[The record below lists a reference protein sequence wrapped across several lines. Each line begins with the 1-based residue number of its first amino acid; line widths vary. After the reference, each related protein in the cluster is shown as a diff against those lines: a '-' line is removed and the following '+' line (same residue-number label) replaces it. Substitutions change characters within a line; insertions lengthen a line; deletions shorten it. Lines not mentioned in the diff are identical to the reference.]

1 MPLLIG
7 NHVNDTITPKDEN
20 NKNVALDGLRKITGS
35 ISGARTWCASL
46 LMVFVC
52 LFLASCGG
60 EDRSNVPLVSITIT
74 PKIPLLTVGATQQ
87 LTATGTYEDQSTRDL
102 TSMVRWSTMD
112 SAVVSVSDGGLA
124 TALAEGMTKVAASL
138 DEITGK
144 TTITVT
150 PATLVSI
157 EITPVNPMLIKG
169 KTQAFV
175 ATGTYSNKTTKD
187 VSSLVKW
194 VSATASTAT
203 IDNQGVATGLALG
216 TTTISASY
224 GGQSAKTTLTVVAAP
239 LVSIVVTPANPSISK
254 GTTQQ
259 FVAMGAFADMT
270 MRDIST
276 LVTWSSMDMAIATIS
291 AQGLATGVGVGSS
304 TISASLMGQTGTTL
318 LSVTMASLT
327 SVAIT
332 PANPS
337 VAKTTTQQ
345 LTATG
350 TYSDGSTQNLTAM
363 ATWASSDTT
372 VATISNAMGTQGLA
386 TGIAIGNT
394 TISASVSGKTA
405 MTVLSVTMAPLNA
418 IAVAPASPSIVKG
431 TTQQFT
437 ATGTFADGSTQ
448 DITSTAIW
456 ASSDTAVA
464 GISNAMGTRGLSS
477 GLGVGTAT
485 ISASLMGKMGT
496 ATLTVTMATLTAI
509 AVTPASPAIFKDISE
524 QFTATGTY
532 SDGSTQNLTTLVT
545 WASSDALVATISNAM
560 GSQGL
565 ATAIGAGSAS
575 ITASLGGKSG
585 SATLTVKSATL
596 MSIAI
601 SPMAPS
607 IVTGSTQAFTA
618 TGMYS
623 DGSTLDLTGLSS
635 WSSSAVAVATISNAA
650 GTQGLATSVGAGS
663 TTITATFGGTSGST
677 TLTVM
682 APVLVSI
689 TVSPGAPSITLGS
702 AQQFTATG
710 HYSDGMTQSLT
721 TLVTWSSSVTSVAT
735 ISNSPGTQG
744 RAVGGGIGTTT
755 ITASIAGKTDS
766 ATLTVKA
773 PTLVSIS
780 VSPSFESVSRGA
792 SKQFSAIAT
801 FSDGS
806 MQNVTTMVSWSSSST
821 AVATVSNSAGS
832 QGRATGVGTGT
843 ATITASGGGRSGYAT
858 LNVF

>member
-1 MPLLIG
+1 
-7 NHVNDTITPKDEN
+7 
-20 NKNVALDGLRKITGS
+20 
-35 ISGARTWCASL
+35 
-46 LMVFVC
+46 
-52 LFLASCGG
+52 
-60 EDRSNVPLVSITIT
+60 LVSITIT

-87 LTATGTYEDQSTRDL
+87 LTATGTYEDGSARDL
-102 TSMVRWSTMD
+102 TSMARWSTMD

-138 DEITGK
+138 DEISGK

-150 PATLVSI
+150 PATLVSLA
-157 EITPVNPMLIKG
+157 ITPVNPMIIKG

-175 ATGTYSNKTTKD
+175 ATGTYSDKTTKN

-194 VSATASTAT
+194 ESATASTAT
-203 IDNQGVATGLALG
+203 VDNQGTATGLALG

-239 LVSIVVTPANPSISK
+239 LVSIVVTPTNPSISK

-259 FVAMGAFADMT
+259 FVATGTFADTT

-276 LVTWSSMDMAIATIS
+276 LVTWSSMDMAIATVS
-291 AQGLATGVGVGSS
+291 AQGLATGVGVGS
-304 TISASLMGQTGTTL
+304 TAISASLMGQTGTTQ
-318 LSVTMASLT
+318 LSVTMATLT
-327 SVAIT
+327 SLSIT

-337 VAKTTTQQ
+337 IAKTTTQQ

-363 ATWASSDTT
+363 VTWASSDAT

-405 MTVLSVTMAPLNA
+405 MTVLSVTMAPLNS
-418 IAVAPASPSIVKG
+418 IVVAPASPSIVKG

-509 AVTPASPAIFKDISE
+509 AVTPASPAIFKDITE

-532 SDGSTQNLTTLVT
+532 SDGSTQNLTTMVT
-545 WASSDALVATISNAM
+545 WASSDAMVATVSNAM
-560 GSQGL
+560 GTQGL
-565 ATAIGAGSAS
+565 ATGIGAGSAS
-575 ITASLGGKSG
+575 ITASFGGKSG

-607 IVTGSTQAFTA
+607 IVTGRTQAFTA

-623 DGSTLDLTGLSS
+623 DGSTLDLTGLST
-635 WSSSAVAVATISNAA
+635 WSSSATAVATISNAA

-702 AQQFTATG
+702 AQQFSATG

-721 TLVTWSSSVTSVAT
+721 TVVTWSSSVTSVAT
-735 ISNSPGTQG
+735 ISNSPGMQG

-755 ITASIAGKTDS
+755 ITASLASLTGS

-806 MQNVTTMVSWSSSST
+806 TQNVTTMVTWSSSST

-832 QGRATGVGTGT
+832 QGRATGVGTGV